1 MCPCSALRTEH
12 LPTYLPLC
20 RYSLTSE
27 TRALT
32 KFLKCVDWS
41 DANEAQQAA
50 DLMQQWAMIDTADA
64 LELLSPDFRNP
75 EVWGKCGGRLRKC
88 GGSVGATSCSS
99 GPRST
104 PQMRWSCCRR
114 TSGTL
119 RCGGSVREV

>member
-1 MCPCSALRTEH
+1 MCPCRALRTE
-12 LPTYLPLC
+12 LLSTLLPLC

-64 LELLSPDFRNP
+64 LELLSPYFGNP
-75 EVWGKCGGRLRKC
+75 KVWGKGVGECGDGL
-88 GGSVGATSCSS
+88 AEIWA
-99 GPRST
+99 
-104 PQMRWSCCRR
+104 MRWK
-114 TSGTL
+114 L
-119 RCGGSVREV
+119 RWPICQLPVACPH